1 MTDSTP
7 TAPTGDRRIDGELRY
22 AHDPRAHREPD
33 ENEVVLVSCIR
44 HSYDGGTTVDLCGFD
59 FVARKGERVALLGPN
74 GAGKTTM
81 LYHILGLLHAEEG
94 MVRVFGVDP
103 SRRWDEIRRRIG
115 VMLQNVD
122 EQLIMPTVADDVA
135 FSARQYGLGPEDV
148 AERVAASL
156 GLLGI
161 EHLADRVPHNL
172 SGGEKRKAAMAGALV
187 MEPELLV
194 LDEPFEGLDP
204 AARRQMIDLLE
215 VLAESGTTIVLTTH
229 DIDAVPE
236 FADYAY
242 VLRAGGQVAMHGTPE
257 QLFTHAPDIAAS
269 NIRPPVLA
277 ELFAQLKRADPS
289 APPPQLSVDAAV
301 EALIGWREPASEHG
315 VDTRRDRSADG
326 GPAADDA

>member
-1 MTDSTP
+1 MSTGTKDTRLTEP
-7 TAPTGDRRIDGELRY
+7 RRY
-22 AHDPRAHREPD
+22 AHDPAAHAPPD
-33 ENEVVLVSCIR
+33 ENEVVLVSCIK
-44 HSYDGGTTVDLCGFD
+44 HSYEGGTTVDLCGFD
-59 FVARKGERVALLGPN
+59 FVAHRGERVALLGPN

-94 MVRVFGVDP
+94 LVRVFGIDP
-103 SRRWDEIRRRIG
+103 SRQWDSVRERIG

-135 FSARQYGLGPEDV
+135 FSPRQYGLAEQDV
-148 AERVAASL
+148 RRRVSAAL
-156 GLLGI
+156 EVLGI
-161 EHLADRVPHNL
+161 GDLAHRVPHNL

-204 AARRQMIDLLE
+204 ASRQQMIDLLA
-215 VLAESGTTIVLTTH
+215 VLAQGGTTIVLTTH

-242 VLRAGGQVAMHGTPE
+242 VLRAGGQIALHGTPE
-257 QLFTHAPDIAAS
+257 ELFVHAPDIAAS

-277 ELFAQLKRADPS
+277 ELFSELRRVDPL
-289 APPPQLSVDAAV
+289 APPPALSIRRAVDALVKWKESPPTDKAAGD
-301 EALIGWREPASEHG
+301 ALSPQGPS
-315 VDTRRDRSADG
+315 DRPG
-326 GPAADDA
+326 T

>member
-1 MTDSTP
+1 MTEQLN
-7 TAPTGDRRIDGELRY
+7 DRRIGAEMRY
-22 AHDPRAHREPD
+22 AHDPHVHQEPH
-33 ENEVVLVSCIR
+33 ESEVVLVSCVS

-59 FVARKGERVALLGPN
+59 FVAHRAERVALLGPN

-103 SRRWDEIRRRIG
+103 SRQWDDIRPRIG

-135 FSARQYGLGPEDV
+135 FSARQYGLGQREVD
-148 AERVAASL
+148 ERVAASL

-161 EHLADRVPHNL
+161 EHLANRVPHNL

-204 AARRQMIDLLE
+204 AARQQMIDLLG
-215 VLAESGTTIVLTTH
+215 VLAQGGTTIVLTTH

-242 VLRAGGQVAMHGTPE
+242 VLRAGGQIALHGTPE
-257 QLFTHAPDIAAS
+257 DLFVHASDIAAS

-277 ELFAQLKRADPS
+277 ELFAELRRADPE
-289 APPPQLSVDAAV
+289 APTTALSIDTAV
-301 EALIGWREPASEHG
+301 EALMGWK
-315 VDTRRDRSADG
+315 SAG
-326 GPAADDA
+326 GGES

>member
-1 MTDSTP
+1 MND
-7 TAPTGDRRIDGELRY
+7 APLDRRTGAEPRY
-22 AHDPRAHREPD
+22 EHDPRAHAEPQPD
-33 ENEVVLVSCIR
+33 EVVLVSCIR

-59 FVARKGERVALLGPN
+59 FVANRGERVALLGPN

-94 MVRVFGVDP
+94 VVRVFGVDP
-103 SRRWDEIRRRIG
+103 SRRWDDVRMRIG

-135 FSARQYGLGPEDV
+135 FSARQYGLAEDQV
-148 AERVAASL
+148 AQRVAAAL
-156 GLLGI
+156 ALLDI

-194 LDEPFEGLDP
+194 LDEPLEGLDP
-204 AARRQMIDLLE
+204 LSRQQMIDLLG
-215 VLAESGTTIVLTTH
+215 VLAEAGTTIVLTTH

-242 VLRAGGQVAMHGTPE
+242 VLKAGGQIALHGTPE
-257 QLFTHAPDIAAS
+257 QLFVHAPDIAAS

-277 ELFAQLKRADPS
+277 ELFTELKRA
-289 APPPQLSVDAAV
+289 APDAPTPALSVEGAVDALVKWKA
-301 EALIGWREPASEHG
+301 E
-315 VDTRRDRSADG
+315 
-326 GPAADDA
+326 GPTQ

>member
-1 MTDSTP
+1 MEIRMSEQLD
-7 TAPTGDRRIDGELRY
+7 DRRVGAQMRY
-22 AHDPRAHREPD
+22 AHDPHAHREP
-33 ENEVVLVSCIR
+33 EEQEVVVVSCIR

-59 FVARKGERVALLGPN
+59 FVARRGERVALLGPN

-103 SRRWDEIRRRIG
+103 SRQWDDIRPRIG

-135 FSARQYGLGPEDV
+135 FSPRQYGLGQTEV
-148 AERVAASL
+148 EERVAAVL

-194 LDEPFEGLDP
+194 LDEPLEGLDP
-204 AARRQMIDLLE
+204 AARQQMIDLLG
-215 VLAESGTTIVLTTH
+215 VLAEGGTTIVLTTH

-242 VLRAGGQVAMHGTPE
+242 VLRAGGQIALHGTPE
-257 QLFTHAPDIAAS
+257 ELFTHALDIAAS

-277 ELFAQLKRADPS
+277 ELFAELRRADPG
-289 APPPQLSVDAAV
+289 APTTALSIDTAV
-301 EALIGWREPASEHG
+301 EALMGWKGSASGE
-315 VDTRRDRSADG
+315 S
-326 GPAADDA
+326 